1 MSAILTIGYEGA
13 SIEEFVTTL
22 KLAEIDV
29 LIDVRDVPIS
39 RKRGFSKGALSS
51 TVEAVGIK
59 YLHLRDLGDP
69 KPGRE
74 AARRGDVQTF
84 ERIFNAHL
92 MRNGAQ

>member
-84 ERIFNAHL
+84 ESIFNAHL